1 MKSKYLN
8 YKDEILELFD
18 NGQNY
23 MEISGFLIDKYKL
36 DVSVDYLRKQ
46 IKDVVHYLIADK
58 DIIEY
63 NIRLAKQKQKFQDL
77 NRIERKSFREDS
89 RQENALVEYN
99 TEIIKLLKI

>member
-18 NGQNY
+18 NGKNY
-23 MEISGFLIDKYKL
+23 IEISSFLIDKYKL
-36 DVSVDYLRKQ
+36 EVSIDYLRKQ
-46 IKDVVHYLIADK
+46 VKDVVHYLIADK
-58 DIIEY
+58 DIVEY

-89 RQENALVEYN
+89 RQENSKYRHFHRQRA
-99 TEIIKLLKI
+99 T